1 MNIIQI
7 ETRMKELREVIAYH
21 NHLYY
26 VEGTSEISDSEWE
39 TLYEELV
46 ELETQYPK
54 FITPDS
60 PTQKVGAVE
69 NSGFTQVTHE
79 YPLKSLEKLK
89 EDKITSRFQ
98 KVEEELKEE
107 NLESD
112 YVVEKKI
119 DGLSV
124 QLTYIGGVLKLG
136 ATRGNGEIGDDITEN
151 LKMVNNVPH
160 KISFTGKLVLNGEVY
175 MPKNVFQAL
184 NEERQAN
191 SEELFANPRNAA
203 AGTLRSHDTSV
214 VKNRNLSFFGYQVT
228 FAEGTEFNLHTE
240 TLEFVEGQGFTLPP
254 NITVVKTFTHL
265 MEVLKDMAETRESLP
280 FEIDGAVVKLNNLKA
295 RDVLGFTSK
304 YPKWAFAFKFETEKA
319 LTQIKSITLQVGRTG
334 QVTPVAELETVIL
347 AQTRVSRATLHNFD
361 YIKIKD
367 IRVGDYAWIEK
378 AGDIIPAVISVE
390 LSKRAEGLEAYPVP
404 TQCPCCSSNLVKRE
418 EEVALYCE
426 SKVCPDKVRHSLTH
440 FASRNSMNID
450 TLGDVMAAQLT
461 STGLVSSIA
470 DLYTLSVED
479 IMTLERMGKP
489 SATKLIKAIEGSKE
503 RGLARF
509 IYGLGIRSVGQRAG
523 KVIANNFANIQELM
537 DADFDK
543 LASIKGIGSSM
554 ANEIKNFFGQED
566 NMVLINRFIELGL
579 NLESEKVVL
588 AGDKFAGMTFCV
600 TGTLS
605 QSRNVFKDLIEGQG
619 GKVSSSV
626 SAKTHYVLAGEDAGS
641 KLEKANDLISKGK
654 MNREQLLD
662 EEAFYALLE
671 Q

>member
-1 MNIIQI
+1 MNTIQI

-26 VEGTSEISDSEWE
+26 VEGKSEISDSEWE

-46 ELETQYPK
+46 ELETQYPE
-54 FITPDS
+54 FITSDS
-60 PTQKVGAVE
+60 PTQKVGAIE

-89 EDKITSRFQ
+89 EGKITSRFQ

-124 QLTYIGGVLKLG
+124 QLTYIGGVLKVG
-136 ATRGNGEIGDDITEN
+136 ATRGNGEIGDDITDN
-151 LKMVNNVPH
+151 LKMVNGIPH
-160 KISFTGKLVLNGEVY
+160 KISFKGKLVLNGEVY
-175 MPKNVFQAL
+175 MPKDVFRAL
-184 NEERQAN
+184 NEERQSN
-191 SEELFANPRNAA
+191 GEELFANPRNAA
-203 AGTLRSHDTSV
+203 AGTLRLHDTSV
-214 VKNRNLSFFGYQVT
+214 VKSRNLHFFGYQVT
-228 FAEGTEFNLHTE
+228 FSEGTEFNLHTE
-240 TLEFVEGQGFTLPP
+240 TLEFVQGQGFILPP

-265 MEVLKDMAETRESLP
+265 MEVLKAMAETRESLP

-295 RDVLGFTSK
+295 RDILGFTSK

-319 LTQIKSITLQVGRTG
+319 LTKIKSITLQVGRTG

-361 YIKIKD
+361 YIRIKD

-378 AGDIIPAVISVE
+378 AGDIIPAVIGVE
-390 LSKRAEGLEAYPVP
+390 LSKREEGLEAFPVP
-404 TQCPCCSSNLVKRE
+404 TVCPCCSSTLVKRE
-418 EEVALYCE
+418 DEVALYCE

-440 FASRNSMNID
+440 FASRNAMNID
-450 TLGDVMAAQLT
+450 SLGDVMAEQLT
-461 STGLVSSIA
+461 KTGLVRTLP
-470 DLYTLSVED
+470 DLYALKVED
-479 IMTLERMGKP
+479 VINLERMAGP
-489 SATKLIKAIEGSKE
+489 SAAKLIKAIEGSKE

-523 KVIANNFANIQELM
+523 KVIASNFANIQELI
-537 DADFDK
+537 DADLDK
-543 LASIKGIGSSM
+543 LASITGIGNSM
-554 ANEIKNFFGQED
+554 ANEIKTYFSKEE
-566 NMVLINRFIELGL
+566 NMELINRFVELGL

-588 AGDKFAGMTFCV
+588 TGDKFAGMTFCV

-605 QSRNVFKDLIEGQG
+605 QSRTVFKELIEGQG
-619 GKVSSSV
+619 GKVSGSV
-626 SAKTHYVLAGEDAGS
+626 SAKTNYVLAGEDAGS
-641 KLEKANDLISKGK
+641 KLDKAMDLIAKGK
-654 MNREQLLD
+654 MQREQLLD